1 MKRHFSNK
9 TGSPTIHIPNAPLL
23 LTAFSSG
30 FLSFPPIA
38 SASLIVYRLY
48 LSLNDKSDFE
58 MPNIVGRSVQSSRA
72 SSVGTGP

>member
-23 LTAFSSG
+23 LTAFSSVR
-30 FLSFPPIA
+30 LPFPSA
-38 SASLIVYRLY
+38 SSLIVYRLY